1 MIATGMIVG
10 YNWTD
15 AGFPLRSV
23 FLQEESMSDIFDK
36 VLQDRDPI
44 QKILSYIPGF
54 KGYFD
59 RENRRDADK
68 LLRESV
74 ANRFEELYQ
83 RVSMLQRDMVNQNDL
98 KYIDDME
105 AAAIKIRTFADRIRS
120 ATYGYAGLFDAVNVN
135 SEELQQ
141 IYQYD
146 LALLQYTESIGSAID
161 NVERSLGSDGLEAA
175 IRHLVTLTREAVE
188 AYDRRKELILGQA
201 PAQ

>member
-1 MIATGMIVG
+1 
-10 YNWTD
+10 
-15 AGFPLRSV
+15 
-23 FLQEESMSDIFDK
+23 MSDILDK

-59 RENRRDADK
+59 RQNRRDADK

-74 ANRFEELYQ
+74 ANRFDELYQ
-83 RVSMLQRDMVNQNDL
+83 RVSALQRDMVNQNDL
-98 KYIDDME
+98 KYIDDLE
-105 AAAIKIRTFADRIRS
+105 AAAIKIRTFSDRIRN

-141 IYQYD
+141 LHQYD
-146 LALLQYTESIGSAID
+146 LALLQYSDSIGSAID

-175 IRHLVTLTREAVE
+175 IRHLVALTREAVV
-188 AYDRRKELILGQA
+188 AYDRRKELITGPA